1 MLPIPENLPRCF
13 RGRRGTARFFDAS
26 SFLINR
32 PRRVDR
38 MNDQANGV
46 VERLDVAPESIASW
60 NRNDTTWML
69 GLFGTAIG
77 AGTLFL
83 PINAGI
89 GGFWPLMALALLA
102 FPMTFY
108 AHRGLTRFVLSG
120 REGADITEV
129 VEQHFGKGAGAMITL
144 LYFFAIFPILLI
156 YSVALTNTVGSFLE
170 HQLHVMPP
178 PRAVLAFV
186 LIMGLLA
193 VVRCGERFIVKAM
206 SLMVYPF
213 IVALLFLAVFLI
225 PHWTGGILSTATTLP
240 EPSAFLPTLWLAI
253 PVMVFSFNH
262 TPIISAFAVDQKRQY
277 GENAEVRSSQI
288 LARAHGL
295 MVVMVLFFVFS
306 CVLTL
311 SPAQLAEAKAQN
323 ISILSY
329 LANHFN
335 NPTIAFVAP
344 LIAFLAISKSFL
356 GHYIG
361 ASEGLK
367 GLVLKSGRRPAPKA
381 LDRMTAMFMLVV
393 CWLVATLNPSIL
405 GMIETLGGPV
415 ISALLFLM
423 PMYAIYKV
431 PAMRKYAGAWSN
443 YFVIAAGLVAISA
456 LIFSLTR

>member
-1 MLPIPENLPRCF
+1 
-13 RGRRGTARFFDAS
+13 
-26 SFLINR
+26 
-32 PRRVDR
+32 

-46 VERLDVAPESIASW
+46 VERLDVKPASVTAW

-69 GLFGTAIG
+69 CLFGTAIG

-89 GGFWPLMALALLA
+89 GGFWPLMVLAVLA

-129 VEQHFGKGAGAMITL
+129 VEQHFGKAAGALITL

-170 HQLHVMPP
+170 HQLHLEPP
-178 PRAVLAFV
+178 PRAILALL
-186 LIMGLLA
+186 LIVGLLA

-240 EPSAFLPTLWLAI
+240 EASAFWPTLWLAI

-262 TPIISAFAVDQKRQY
+262 TPIILAFAVDQKRQY

-295 MVVMVLFFVFS
+295 MVVMVLLFVFS

-311 SPAQLAEAKAQN
+311 SPIQLAEAKAQN

-329 LANHFN
+329 LANHFS

-344 LIAFLAISKSFL
+344 LIAFVAISKSFL

-367 GLVLKSGRRPAPKA
+367 GLIVKTGRRPAPKV
-381 LDRMTAMFMLVV
+381 LDRVTAAFMLVV
-393 CWLVATLNPSIL
+393 CWIVATLNPSIL
-405 GMIETLGGPV
+405 
-415 ISALLFLM
+415 A
-423 PMYAIYKV
+423 
-431 PAMRKYAGAWSN
+431 
-443 YFVIAAGLVAISA
+443 
-456 LIFSLTR
+456 

>member
-1 MLPIPENLPRCF
+1 MTGNGDI
-13 RGRRGTARFFDAS
+13 
-26 SFLINR
+26 
-32 PRRVDR
+32 DR
-38 MNDQANGV
+38 MNDQANS
-46 VERLDVAPESIASW
+46 VEERFDTAPASVTSW

-89 GGFWPLMALALLA
+89 GGFWPLVILALLA

-120 REGADITEV
+120 RDGADITEV
-129 VEQHFGKGAGAMITL
+129 VEQHFGKRAGALITL
-144 LYFFAIFPILLI
+144 LYFFAVFPILLI

-170 HQLHVMPP
+170 HQLHVQPP
-178 PRAVLAFV
+178 PRAILAFV
-186 LIMGLLA
+186 LILGLLA
-193 VVRCGERFIVKAM
+193 VVRCGERIIVKAM

-225 PHWTGGILSTATTLP
+225 PHWTGGILSTATRVPT
-240 EPSAFLPTLWLAI
+240 PSALLHTLWLAI

-262 TPIISAFAVDQKRQY
+262 SPIISAFALDQKRQY
-277 GENAEVRSSQI
+277 GQHAEQRSSQI
-288 LARAHGL
+288 LSRAHGL

-311 SPAQLAEAKAQN
+311 SPEQLAEAKSQN
-323 ISILSY
+323 LSILSY
-329 LANHFN
+329 LANHFS
-335 NPTIAFVAP
+335 NPTIAFAAP
-344 LIAFLAISKSFL
+344 LIAFVAITKSFL

-367 GLVLKSGRRPAPKA
+367 GLVVKTGRRPSAKT
-381 LDRMTAMFMLVV
+381 LDRLTAGFMLVV

-415 ISALLFLM
+415 IAALLFLM
-423 PMYAIYKV
+423 PMYAIHKV
-431 PAMRKYAGAWSN
+431 PAMRQYAGKLSN
-443 YFVIAAGLVAISA
+443 VFVVIVGLVAISA
-456 LIFSLTR
+456 LVYSLSA